1 MRQHSARA
9 WHNVRANETTRLPRR
24 YIFMDTEARMRRVK
38 VGNEQTWRLGVACYV
53 VAEKGD
59 PPRERWADY
68 VEPGKLWEDVSAHC
82 RKGARTVLWAHN
94 LGYDARISGVFE
106 HMPRLGWR
114 LAAHNITPKG
124 TWLEWQ
130 RDGATLIMADST
142 TVFAQKIA
150 RVGQWFGIGKLDVDM
165 SSDDDAE
172 WLARCRRDVEILK
185 TAMMGYLGWLESA
198 DLGNWQMTGS
208 GQSWAAF
215 RHRFLTHKMTI
226 HDEEEALSAERR
238 AMWAG
243 RCEAYWHGEL
253 HGQTVCEFD
262 FTQSYVT
269 IARDNSVPVKLLGP
283 MPSGYDWRRILDSNT
298 SALLAEVEVETTS
311 PVLPTTKNGR
321 ILWPI
326 GRFTTTVWDVELK
339 AAIATGAKIT
349 VKRGWL
355 YRLQPA
361 LQAWAEWTIGQL
373 ASDDALVPAWQKAIL
388 KHWSRALIGRLAMTY
403 NSWEQF
409 GTVQQQCVSRS
420 RLVDIDTG
428 EEYDIMQVG
437 NDVWADAGRVESPNS
452 MPMITGYIQA
462 IARVRLWDVMQAL
475 PPHVLLYVD
484 TDSLLV
490 TQKHVAEVERVA
502 SSDIGAGL
510 RLKRSWDGFAI
521 FGPRQIVT
529 GRQVRVS
536 GVPTNAHQSGRGKYQ
551 GVVWDTLP
559 GAMNRGHTSKVIIR
573 DREWT
578 VLGTDHRRDG
588 IGIGWTK
595 PFTVGGEQ

>member
-1 MRQHSARA
+1 MRKTGTRA
-9 WHNVRANETTRLPRR
+9 WHNVKANETTRLPRR
-24 YIFMDTEARMRRVK
+24 YIFIDTEARMRRVK

-53 VAEKGD
+53 VAEKGEK
-59 PPRERWADY
+59 PRERWADY
-68 VEPGKLWEDVSAHC
+68 TSPETLWGDVSAHC
-82 RKGARTVLWAHN
+82 RKDSRTVLWAHN
-94 LGYDARISGVFE
+94 LGYDARISRVFDCL
-106 HMPRLGWR
+106 PALGWR
-114 LAAHNITPKG
+114 LAAHNITSKG
-124 TWLEWQ
+124 TWLEWR
-130 RDGATLIMADST
+130 RDGATLIMVDST
-142 TVFAQKIA
+142 TVFAAKIA
-150 RVGQWFGIGKLDVDM
+150 KVGEYFRLGKLSVEM
-165 SSDDDAE
+165 TSDDDAE
-172 WLARCRRDVEILK
+172 WLARCRQDVEILK
-185 TAMMGYLGWLESA
+185 TAMLSYLRWIEES

-226 HDEEEALSAERR
+226 HDDIDALTAERR

-253 HGQTVCEFD
+253 KGQTVCEYD

-269 IARDNSVPVKLLGP
+269 IARDHSVPVRLIGP
-283 MPSGYDWRRILDSNT
+283 MPSGYDWQRIVDST
-298 SALLAEVEVETTS
+298 SSALLAEVEVETDV
-311 PVLPTTKNGR
+311 PVLPATKDGR
-321 ILWPI
+321 ILWPV
-326 GRFTTTVWDVELK
+326 GRFVTTVWDVELK
-339 AAIATGAKIT
+339 AAIEAGAKIT

-361 LQAWAEWTIGQL
+361 LKGWAEWTIAQL
-373 ASDDALVPAWQKAIL
+373 DASDSAVPAWQKAIL

-409 GTVQQQCVSRS
+409 GTVPHQQVSRS

-437 NDVWADAGRVESPNS
+437 NDVWSDAGRVESPNS
-452 MPMITGYIQA
+452 MPMVTGYIQA
-462 IARVRLWDVMQAL
+462 IARVRLWDVMRSL

-490 TQKHVAEVERVA
+490 TQKHQRTIEEVA
-502 SSDIGAGL
+502 SSPIGHGL

-536 GVPTNAHQSGRGKYQ
+536 GVPSNALPSGRGKYQ

-559 GAMNRGHTSKVIIR
+559 GSLNRGHTHKVVIR

-578 VLGTDHRRDG
+578 VLGTDHRRIG
-588 IGIGWTK
+588 VGIGWTK
-595 PFTVGGEQ
+595 PVHVGGE

>member
-1 MRQHSARA
+1 MKQHAARA

-38 VGNEQTWRLGVACYV
+38 VGNEQTWRLGVACFV
-53 VAEKGD
+53 TADKGEKV
-59 PPRERWADY
+59 RERWEDY
-68 VEPGKLWEDVSAHC
+68 KEPGKLWEDVTAHC
-82 RKGARTVLWAHN
+82 RKDSRTILWAHN
-94 LGYDARISGVFE
+94 LGYDARISGVFD
-106 HMPRLGWR
+106 HLPILGWR
-114 LAAHNITPKG
+114 LVAHNITAKG
-124 TWLEWQ
+124 TWLEW
-130 RDGATLIMADST
+130 RRNGCTLIMVDST
-142 TVFAQKIA
+142 TVFANKLGK
-150 RVGQWFGIGKLDVDM
+150 VGQYFGIGKLHVDIN
-165 SSDDDAE
+165 SDDDAA

-185 TAMMGYLGWLESA
+185 TAMLSYLQWIEEA

-215 RHRFLTHKMTI
+215 RHRFLTHKMTV
-226 HDEEEALSAERR
+226 HDDMDALSAERR
-238 AMWAG
+238 AMWTG

-253 HGQTVCEFD
+253 KGQTVCEFD

-269 IARDNSVPVKLLGP
+269 IARDNPVPVKLLGP
-283 MPSGYDWRRILDSNT
+283 MPTGYDWRRIVDSRA
-298 SALLAEVEVETTS
+298 SALLAEVEVETDV
-311 PVLPTTKNGR
+311 PVLPAAKDGR
-321 ILWPI
+321 ILWPV
-326 GRFTTTVWDVELK
+326 GRFSTTVWDVELS
-339 AAIATGAKIT
+339 AAIEAGAKVT

-361 LQAWAEWTIGQL
+361 LQSWAAWTIEQL
-373 ASDDALVPAWQKAIL
+373 ESTDKQVPAWQKSIL

-409 GTVQQQCVSRS
+409 GEVPHQQVSRS
-420 RLVDIDTG
+420 RLVDIDSG

-462 IARVRLWDVMQAL
+462 IARVRLWRVMQSL

-490 TQKHVAEVERVA
+490 TQQHLRTVEEVS

-536 GVPTNAHQSGRGKYQ
+536 GVPSDAQQVERGQYL

-559 GAMNRGHTSKVIIR
+559 GALGRGHTGKVIIR
-573 DREWT
+573 DRMWT
-578 VLGTDHRRDG
+578 VLGTDHRRKG
-588 IGIGWTK
+588 IGIGWTQ
-595 PFTVGGEQ
+595 PIRIGGEE